1 MQDESL
7 NRPNFNAQTQ
17 RLRHTVRQGASLT
30 TRRAERL
37 GQIFLCE
44 GCCCGRADKGFPP
57 LPKDMMKES
66 WKSLK
71 LNGTIQLTISGCLGP
86 CDVANVA
93 YVLAS
98 DGTGQWFGGLSEDWQ
113 YETLIEW
120 AVGCQQAGALLR
132 IPAPLH
138 GHRFSRFDSVST
150 PRSDMIPGIPT
161 KTRLVTVPAPRDH
174 PYAVVE

>member
-7 NRPNFNAQTQ
+7 NHLNFNAQTQ
-17 RLRHTVRQGASLT
+17 RLRHTVQQGACLT

-44 GCCCGRADKGFPP
+44 GCCCGRADRGFPP
-57 LPKDMMKES
+57 LPKAMMKES

-86 CDVANVA
+86 CDVANVV

-98 DGTGQWFGGLSEDWQ
+98 DGTGHWFGGISEDWQ
-113 YETLIEW
+113 YETLVEW

-132 IPAPLH
+132 IPAPLD
-138 GHRFSRFDSVST
+138 GHRFSRFDSALIAAQT
-150 PRSDMIPGIPT
+150 GTRDPRKGVRPSMESWEPSLSS
-161 KTRLVTVPAPRDH
+161 R
-174 PYAVVE
+174 